1 VPAPPDPQ
9 RDLDELAANGRR
21 ARTAVFIAAPLSAVS
36 VAVQAHSVRLL
47 RDTVSDLS
55 EQLETRSDQAPLQPA
70 PVTTD
75 PFSSLVGLPTIVVG
89 VLFLIW
95 FHRAATIAARL
106 GRPARRSP
114 GWAVGGWFIPIG
126 NLFLPYQSAR
136 DLFRPF
142 EQRRRRLVG
151 RWWAAYLLA
160 GFVSLPLAV
169 FAGFRD
175 EGVVTAACVGLS
187 LVAWLFAALSA
198 AAFIDEVGASLAE
211 DVQLSRP

>member
-1 VPAPPDPQ
+1 
-9 RDLDELAANGRR
+9 
-21 ARTAVFIAAPLSAVS
+21 
-36 VAVQAHSVRLL
+36 
-47 RDTVSDLS
+47 
-55 EQLETRSDQAPLQPA
+55 
-70 PVTTD
+70 VTTD

-106 GRPARRSP
+106 GRPARHSP

-160 GFVSLPLAV
+160 GFVSLPLGV